1 MISGYDDDDDDD
13 DDDGNDSDDN
23 QHLLDQTFVCYEES
37 GLYSVQ
43 RRKVTAHLKRRE
55 KTVPQGTRLREY
67 EDLPLL
73 GLQPKGKATIRKT
86 VRANHTRNYAQ

>member
-1 MISGYDDDDDDD
+1 MISGYDDDDDD

-43 RRKVTAHLKRRE
+43 RRKVTARLKRRE
-55 KTVPQGTRLREY
+55 KTVLQGTL
-67 EDLPLL
+67 
-73 GLQPKGKATIRKT
+73 
-86 VRANHTRNYAQ
+86 